1 MFCQN
6 FVNFGKTTVVFVGA
20 AKIVSKYRI
29 AAFLVAALRYI
40 DISKFRH
47 FDTKLGGDKL
57 NFSKIPCSITG
68 FLLFP
73 EG

>member
-6 FVNFGKTTVVFVGA
+6 FVNFGKTTVVFVG
-20 AKIVSKYRI
+20 
-29 AAFLVAALRYI
+29 ALRYI

-57 NFSKIPCSITG
+57 NFSKIPCNITG
-68 FLLFP
+68 FLT
-73 EG
+73 ETGG